1 MATNTTERAPGAE
14 RLHPQLDLRIATRK
28 LQCQSAPK
36 FDPPL
41 ECVARAGQD
50 YAAVVTVCP
59 PHLTLSEHKVRKNAL
74 ALLTTSNT
82 VFCCIC
88 KPLNQLGAVT
98 TVLSADRKTR

>member
-1 MATNTTERAPGAE
+1 
-14 RLHPQLDLRIATRK
+14 
-28 LQCQSAPK
+28 
-36 FDPPL
+36 
-41 ECVARAGQD
+41 
-50 YAAVVTVCP
+50 VTVCP

-98 TVLSADRKTR
+98 TVLSADRKTL